1 VPFLDTWRSPF
12 EPVIHLSFTGTGLA
26 FRRRQDAR
34 DAEPVPGVAGGGR
47 DAGAAG
53 RGAAVA
59 GGGGAGA
66 GAARVGGL
74 AAALRDAA
82 ASVCAVGGR
91 GRRAAAAALGR
102 RSAYGLRSAR
112 GGRYGDIHRR
122 RPAERVVGVLDRVD
136 ALARSARAAGD
147 GRSLE
152 QLRSDVLC
160 DLALFGVV
168 PPGSVAAA
176 DG

>member
-1 VPFLDTWRSPF
+1 LQVVAETRALQDEVLPSLEAVVLAPAPHGSVASQRLFATRLRRCVRSADAGG
-12 EPVIHLSFTGTGLA
+12 EQQ
-26 FRRRQDAR
+26 RRRS
-34 DAEPVPGVAGGGR
+34 
-47 DAGAAG
+47 AAG
-53 RGAAVA
+53 R
-59 GGGGAGA
+59 
-66 GAARVGGL
+66 RT
-74 AAALRDAA
+74 
-82 ASVCAVGGR
+82 
-91 GRRAAAAALGR
+91 
-102 RSAYGLRSAR
+102 AYGRLVEDGMGTFTVVAT
-112 GGRYGDIHRR
+112 
-122 RPAERVVGVLDRVD
+122 AERVVGVLDRVD